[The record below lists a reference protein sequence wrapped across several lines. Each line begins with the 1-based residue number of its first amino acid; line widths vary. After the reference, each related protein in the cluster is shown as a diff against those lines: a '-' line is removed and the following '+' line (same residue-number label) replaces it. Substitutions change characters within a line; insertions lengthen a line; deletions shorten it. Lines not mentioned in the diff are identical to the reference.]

1 MKFHIKTGLTFL
13 LITIILLVGL
23 TAISAADVD
32 NTQTQEIVKHTEVST
47 TSYDSVSKDVAD
59 ETVKSDNLN
68 EKENTIEKVNNKTK
82 TNTIAK
88 SITTQSSNAAVK
100 GTPTV
105 ENPNYIYVSPSG

>member
-68 EKENTIEKVNNKTK
+68 EKEKTIEKVNNKTK
-82 TNTIAK
+82 TNTNTITK
-88 SITTQSSNAAVK
+88 SPAIQSSNAAVK
-100 GTPTV
+100 TYDPTKAV
-105 ENPNYIYVSPSG
+105 YVSRYRH

>member
-59 ETVKSDNLN
+59 ETVKSDNYI
-68 EKENTIEKVNNKTK
+68 KRRISNNNGAFSQK
-82 TNTIAK
+82 IR
-88 SITTQSSNAAVK
+88 
-100 GTPTV
+100 
-105 ENPNYIYVSPSG
+105 